1 MVKMHRPDQMV
12 QMKHNS
18 IAVLLVLFSSTLC
31 ISESEFGKNC
41 TSLRLFAQLA
51 TLSSVPEPLCKK
63 HLDKNLKPIDRTMK
77 LKIIA
82 KIIAKTFALVFRRL
96 HSYITA
102 AIRAPQQKSTHT
114 PKGRRLVCSKMLQI
128 SKHIDSVEIKKKTSS
143 RQAPLSVKEREK
155 NHI

>member
-1 MVKMHRPDQMV
+1 MVRMHRSDQMV

-51 TLSSVPEPLCKK
+51 TLSSVPEPLRKK
-63 HLDKNLKPIDRTMK
+63 HVDMNLKHIDRTMK

-96 HSYITA
+96 NSYITA
-102 AIRAPQQKSTHT
+102 AIRAPQQKSTNT

-128 SKHIDSVEIKKKTSS
+128 SKHIVFVAIKRKCLPDK
-143 RQAPLSVKEREK
+143 RL
-155 NHI
+155 